1 MTMVA
6 VRCPWCERRLE
17 AADGD
22 ILSGALTVHF
32 HRDHGLV
39 LPDPNLLTGG
49 REGHLSSLAEIEGT
63 TGENEVRLGSEI
75 YGSRLTERE
84 GDLYGVRGPPTTIT
98 VQRGKEAPFVDC
110 PLCGL
115 KVDGRSEGELS
126 RNLKEHMR
134 ENNEL
139 EDRTQ

>member
-1 MTMVA
+1 MVA
-6 VRCPWCERRLE
+6 VRCPWCDRRLE

-22 ILSGALTVHF
+22 VLSNALTLHF
-32 HRDHGLV
+32 HRDHGQILQ
-39 LPDPNLLTGG
+39 DPNLLNGG
-49 REGHLSSLAEIEGT
+49 REGHLSSLAELEGT
-63 TGENEVRLGSEI
+63 AGENEVRLGSEI

-84 GDLYGVRGPPTTIT
+84 GDLYGVRGPPRTIT
-98 VQRGKEAPFVDC
+98 VQRGSEAPFVAC

-115 KVDGRSEGELS
+115 EVEGRSEGELS

-139 EDRTQ
+139 EKGGQ